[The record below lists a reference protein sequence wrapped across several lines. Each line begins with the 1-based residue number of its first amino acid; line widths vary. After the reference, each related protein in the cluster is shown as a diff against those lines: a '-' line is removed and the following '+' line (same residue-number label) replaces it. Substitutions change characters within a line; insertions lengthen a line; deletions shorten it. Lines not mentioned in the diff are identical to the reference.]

1 MRIGW
6 VGGVERYEAQ
16 LERIAAIAGHQLEY
30 HGGDVRGRGAQALE
44 GLVERCQLIVILT
57 ETNSHG
63 AVQLARK
70 LARQRGRGTLLLRKS
85 GIARFTQLLDAIDK
99 ATAQGLFR
107 SDGTVDPAKAR
118 NDRDFNASLLQFA

>member
-16 LERIAAIAGHQLEY
+16 LERLALAAGHELEY
-30 HGGDVRGRGAQALE
+30 HRGDVRGRGAQALE
-44 GLVERCQLIVILT
+44 GLVERCQIIVILT

-70 LARQRGRGTLLLRKS
+70 LARQKGRGTLLLRKS
-85 GIARFTQLLDAIDK
+85 GIARFARLLEAIDE
-99 ATAQGLFR
+99 ATERGLFR
-107 SDGTVDPAKAR
+107 PDGSVGAGYEA
-118 NDRDFNASLLQFA
+118 ALLGA

>member
-6 VGGVERYEAQ
+6 IGGVERYEVQ
-16 LERIAAIAGHQLEY
+16 LERLAKAAGHELEY
-30 HGGDVRGRGAQALE
+30 HRGDVRGRGAQTLE
-44 GLVERCQLIVILT
+44 GLVERCQLIVIVT

-85 GIARFTQLLDAIDK
+85 GIARFSRLLEAIDQ
-99 ATAQGLFR
+99 ATAQGLFHA
-107 SDGTVDPAKAR
+107 DGSMGAGYEA
-118 NDRDFNASLLQFA
+118 ALLSA

>member
-6 VGGVERYEAQ
+6 VGGVERYEVQ
-16 LERIAAIAGHQLEY
+16 LGQLARAAGHELEY
-30 HGGDVRGRGAQALE
+30 HRGDVRGRGAQSLE

-70 LARQRGRGTLLLRKS
+70 LAKQRGRGTLLLRKS
-85 GIARFTQLLDAIDK
+85 GIARFGKLLEAIDQAK
-99 ATAQGLFR
+99 NRGFFGA
-107 SDGTVDPAKAR
+107 DGSVGAGYEA
-118 NDRDFNASLLQFA
+118 ALLGA

>member
-16 LERIAAIAGHQLEY
+16 LEKLALAAGHELEY
-30 HGGDVRGRGAQALE
+30 HRGDVRGRGAQSLL

-70 LARQRGRGTLLLRKS
+70 LARQKGRGTLLLRKS
-85 GIARFTQLLDAIDK
+85 GIARFARLLEAIDQ
-99 ATAQGLFR
+99 ATERGMLMT
-107 SDGTVDPAKAR
+107 DGWMGTGYEA
-118 NDRDFNASLLQFA
+118 ASA

>member
-16 LERIAAIAGHQLEY
+16 LDKLARAAGHELEY
-30 HGGDVRGRGAQALE
+30 HRGDVRGRGAESLA
-44 GLVERCQLIVILT
+44 GLVERCQLIVIVT

-85 GIARFTQLLDAIDK
+85 GIARFTRLLEALPL
-99 ATAQGLFR
+99 AQARGLFGP
-107 SDGTVDPAKAR
+107 DGTVSPGYEA
-118 NDRDFNASLLQFA
+118 LLSA

>member
-6 VGGVERYEAQ
+6 VGGVQRYEVKLGQ
-16 LERIAAIAGHQLEY
+16 LAAAAGHKLEY
-30 HGGDVRGRGAQALE
+30 HGGDVGGRGAQALE
-44 GLVERCQLIVILT
+44 GLVERCQIIVIVT

-63 AVQLARK
+63 AVLLARK

-99 ATAQGLFR
+99 ATARGIFR
-107 SDGTVDPAKAR
+107 PDGSVDPEYEAA
-118 NDRDFNASLLQFA
+118 FMHA